1 MTLHDNDGDNEKNDD
16 GDDDDANDDGDDD
29 DDGEEPTCTH
39 HGYSSDS
46 PSQEITVIIDFINII
61 LSYRYIIYI
70 ILKKNYQKSMFW

>member
-29 DDGEEPTCTH
+29 GEEPTCTH

-46 PSQEITVIIDFINII
+46 PSQEITVIINFINII
-61 LSYRYIIYI
+61 H
-70 ILKKNYQKSMFW
+70 IL

>member
-46 PSQEITVIIDFINII
+46 PSQEITVIINFRIHYLFFVTNCHHLKCTQNI
-61 LSYRYIIYI
+61 
-70 ILKKNYQKSMFW
+70 